1 MYNAKK
7 DLLSEKSLIGGFL
20 LSKLNFINFKNK
32 ILKQLIIFILIISTI
47 IPTLFLGNPVNAKQ
61 ITTVVNS
68 KPFNLYVTGKTN
80 YKYCF
85 EVLNLVNKERIKRK
99 LKPLKMAQTLLNLA
113 NQRAAETSIY
123 YSHTP
128 PCSKKYSIDKYLDH
142 HEMPYNKYIYAGENI
157 AFGKVGQ
164 QNTNPKSVMKD
175 WMDSKGHKANILSK
189 NYSYIGVGCFK
200 TSTGQLYWTQS
211 FCNYNK
217 KIAKKQTSTINK
229 TYKIK
234 CISKYAKVKKQHN
247 TYKIQ
252 KGQNKSLSL
261 YIENSANKL
270 KKYHIKTYINPSS
283 FSFKSSNTKIAT
295 VDKYGKVKGNN
306 TGNCNVTAT
315 IKNTN
320 YNYTFKINVLNK

>member
-1 MYNAKK
+1 M
-7 DLLSEKSLIGGFL
+7 
-20 LSKLNFINFKNK
+20 SKLNFINFKDK
-32 ILKQLIIFILIISTI
+32 ILKQLIILILIISII
-47 IPTLFLGNPVNAKQ
+47 IPTLFLGNSAGAKTVQ
-61 ITTVVNS
+61 NTITS
-68 KPFNLYVTGKTN
+68 KPFNLYVVGKTN

-85 EVLNLVNKERIKRK
+85 EVLNLVNRERVKRK

-142 HEMPYNKYIYAGENI
+142 HEMPYNKYIYVGENI
-157 AFGKVGQ
+157 AFGQ
-164 QNTNPKSVMKD
+164 LNPKTVVKD
-175 WMDSKGHKANILSK
+175 WMNSKGHRENILSK

-200 TSTGQLYWTQS
+200 TSTGHLYWTQS

-234 CISKYAKVKKQHN
+234 CISKYAKVKKQYN
-247 TYKIQ
+247 TYKMQ
-252 KGQNKSLSL
+252 KGKNKSLSL
-261 YIENSANKL
+261 YVENSANKL
-270 KKYHIKTYINPSS
+270 KKYHKKTYINPSS
-283 FSFKSSNTKIAT
+283 FSFKSSNSKIAT

-320 YNYTFKINVLNK
+320 CNYTFKINVLNK

>member
-20 LSKLNFINFKNK
+20 LSKFNFINFKNK
-32 ILKQLIIFILIISTI
+32 ILKQLIILILIISTI
-47 IPTLFLGNPVNAKQ
+47 ISTLFLGNPVNAKQ
-61 ITTVVNS
+61 ITPVVNS

-142 HEMPYNKYIYAGENI
+142 HEMPYNKYIYVGENI

-234 CISKYAKVKKQHN
+234 CISKYAKVKKQYN
-247 TYKIQ
+247 TYKMQ
-252 KGQNKSLSL
+252 KGQNQSLSL
-261 YIENSANKL
+261 YAENNANEL
-270 KKYHIKTYINPSS
+270 KKYHIRTYINPSS
-283 FSFKSSNTKIAT
+283 FSFKSSNTRIAT

-306 TGNCNVTAT
+306 TGNCNVTAI

-320 YNYTFKINVLNK
+320 YNYFFNININK